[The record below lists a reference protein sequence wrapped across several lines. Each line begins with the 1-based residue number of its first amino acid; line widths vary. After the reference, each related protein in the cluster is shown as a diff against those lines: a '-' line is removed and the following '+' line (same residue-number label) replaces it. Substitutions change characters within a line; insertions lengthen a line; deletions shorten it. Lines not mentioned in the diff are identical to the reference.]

1 MAGGGE
7 VTARARRRRGACQ
20 TRPMPDFERTHLPGV
35 GDRRDFV
42 TQAGD
47 RIGVIAH
54 RHGHRELLIYD
65 RDDPDSCRTTVR
77 LSEED
82 WRRLTDLCDAS

>member
-1 MAGGGE
+1 
-7 VTARARRRRGACQ
+7 
-20 TRPMPDFERTHLPGV
+20 MPNYERTHLPGV

-54 RHGHRELLIYD
+54 RDGHRELLIYD
-65 RDDPDSCRTTVR
+65 RDDPDSCRTVVR

-82 WRRLTDLCDAS
+82 WRRLTELCDAS